1 MPEDFLKKPLPDHA
15 PAIDTGAEAAPVI
28 DSGAEAAPAW
38 PEPRT
43 VYIGGIFFMMLLAG
57 VHMAGNIL
65 IPIVLAFLLK
75 LAVQPVQRF
84 MESHRVPRAAAALL
98 VVALLLGG
106 TAALVTII
114 SGPTADWV
122 AKVSDGLPQV
132 KERLSFL
139 KEPIQSAKEI
149 IVSAETIAQPAGP
162 KVMPVAIEGTRL
174 FDRMFM
180 TTRELA
186 TSLGMTVLMLFF
198 LLLSGD
204 TFLRRLVE
212 ILPSFS
218 EKRQAVDISQQIEQ
232 DISVYLLTITCMNVL
247 VGVLTGAA
255 MALCGR
261 EDAVLWGTCAFLLNY
276 VPIIGPLTCFA
287 LFAFTGLLLEPAIG
301 VALLPAL
308 IYIVIHTA
316 ESSFITPLL
325 LARRFT
331 LNPVLVVLSIIF
343 WYWMWGLAGAIL
355 AVPMLAIAKIVCDRV
370 ERLKPLGHFL
380 EN

>member
-1 MPEDFLKKPLPDHA
+1 MPQEVEITEVGALPY
-15 PAIDTGAEAAPVI
+15 
-28 DSGAEAAPAW
+28 

-43 VYIGGIFFMMLLAG
+43 VFLGGIFFLMLMAAL
-57 VHMAGNIL
+57 HMAANII
-65 IPIVLAFLLK
+65 IPIVLAFMLK
-75 LAVQPVQRF
+75 LALGPVQRF
-84 MESHRVPRAAAALL
+84 LEARSIPRTLAALL

-106 TAALVTII
+106 SGMLVTML
-114 SGPTADWV
+114 STPAADWIG
-122 AKVSDGLPQV
+122 KVSDGLPQV
-132 KERLSFL
+132 RERLSFL

-149 IVSAETIAQPAGP
+149 IVNAENMALPASGP

-180 TTRELA
+180 STRELV
-186 TSLGMTVLMLFF
+186 TSLGMTILMLFF
-198 LLLSGD
+198 LLVSGD

-218 EKRQAVDISQQIEQ
+218 EKRQAVDISQQIQQ
-232 DISVYLLTITCMNVL
+232 DIAVYLLTVTFMNAV
-247 VGVLTGAA
+247 VGVLTGAT

-261 EDAVLWGTCAFLLNY
+261 GDPVLWGTCAFLLNF
-276 VPIIGPLTCFA
+276 VPIIGPMTCFA
-287 LFAFTGLLLEPAIG
+287 LFAFTGLMTEPGLSA
-301 VALLPAL
+301 ALLPAL

-325 LARRFT
+325 LAKRFT
-331 LNPVLVVLSIIF
+331 LNPVVVILSLVF

-355 AVPMLAIAKIVCDRV
+355 AVPMLAIAKIICDRV
-370 ERLKPLGHFL
+370 ERLKPVGHFL